1 MSIYRM
7 MEMHRLGLNPEY
19 AVYNKSGGGGS
30 QKSSSTT
37 TSTPYQQGQYG
48 NLLGK
53 ADQWLSGGGFD
64 KNYGGSADFD
74 PVADLNPAQQQAI
87 QGLLQG
93 GGNIQ
98 GVLDQGGM
106 QSLSSFLGPYDPNNT
121 GLQSAIS
128 AANFGL
134 QRDFNQNVLP
144 GIGAGAQGAGQYG
157 SSRQGVAE
165 GIAAQ
170 GLADAMTN
178 NAQGLA
184 FQDQQNFRNQKLQTL
199 GNLSQISKGLLSG
212 SAGQYDAGSLQQ
224 GQEQKEILG
233 NLEKWAYENNVNLND
248 LLAYKE
254 LISGDMGGTNTTT
267 SKSSGG
273 GGGSGLGAAIGSI
286 GGAALGGMFGG
297 PAGAMAG
304 SQVGGSAGGLLF

>member
-7 MEMHRLGLNPEY
+7 MEMHRLGLSPEY
-19 AVYNKSGGGGS
+19 AVYNKSGGGGK
-30 QKSSSTT
+30 QTTTT
-37 TSTPYQQGQYG
+37 TSKPYQQGYYAD
-48 NLLGK
+48 LLNK
-53 ADQWLSGGGFD
+53 SKSWINNGGFD
-64 KNYGGSADFD
+64 KNYGGSPNFD
-74 PVADLNPAQQQAI
+74 PVADMNQSQQDAI

-98 GVLDQGGM
+98 DLLNQGG
-106 QSLSSFLGPYDPNNT
+106 LDTFSSFLKPYDPNNT
-121 GLQSAIS
+121 GLQDAIS

-134 QRDFNQNVLP
+134 TRDFNQSVLP

-157 SSRQGVAE
+157 STRHGVAE

-184 FQDQQNFRNQKLQTL
+184 FQDQQNYRNQQLQTL
-199 GNLSQISKGLLSG
+199 GSLSQISKGLLSG
-212 SAGQYDAGSLQQ
+212 SAGQYDAGSLLQ
-224 GQEQKEILG
+224 GQDQKEILG
-233 NLEKWAYENNVNLND
+233 QLEKWAYENNVELND

-254 LISGDMGGTNTTT
+254 LISGNMGGKNVTE
-267 SKSSGG
+267 SSGG

-286 GGAALGGMFGG
+286 GGAALGGLFGG
-297 PAGAMAG
+297 GAGVGVG
-304 SQVGGSAGGLLF
+304 STVGGNVGGLLF

>member
-19 AVYNKSGGGGS
+19 AVYNKSGGS
-30 QKSSSTT
+30 QKSESTT
-37 TSTPYQQGQYG
+37 VSTPYQQGQY
-48 NLLGK
+48 NKLLKG

-64 KNYGGSADFD
+64 KNYGGDPNFD
-74 PVADLNPAQQQAI
+74 PVADFNPAQQEAI

-93 GGNIQ
+93 SGNIQ

-121 GLQSAIS
+121 GLQGAIS
-128 AANFGL
+128 AANFAL

-157 SSRQGVAE
+157 SSRHGVAE

-184 FQDQQNFRNQKLQTL
+184 FQDQQNFRNQQLQTL
-199 GNLSQISKGLLSG
+199 GNLSEISKGLLSG
-212 SAGQYDAGSLQQ
+212 SAGQYDAGSLLQ

-254 LISGDMGGTNTTT
+254 LISGDMGGTNTTV
-267 SKSSGG
+267 SKSSG

-286 GGAALGGMFGG
+286 GGAALGGFFGG
-297 PAGAMAG
+297 PTGAMTG
-304 SQVGGSAGGLLF
+304 SQVGGRTGGLLF